1 MPCEFASEKQIPY
14 IREDLTDEF
23 KSIGYFY
30 ISTSAPSFAIRYAE
44 ASARNS
50 SSWKISW
57 PTITTL
63 GLRLSSSQM
72 QL

>member
-44 ASARNS
+44 ASA
-50 SSWKISW
+50 
-57 PTITTL
+57 T
-63 GLRLSSSQM
+63 
-72 QL
+72 